1 MLRFKRLCTSVGMT
15 MCIMA
20 PAMAES
26 QTKFPEK
33 PVRIVVSFT
42 PGGAADLTARIV
54 AEKLTERWN
63 GQAVVVENITGAG
76 GNVGA
81 LTVSRAAPDGYT
93 LLLVSNTHAIN
104 RVLYPKT
111 PIDITKDF
119 QPIAMMSSS
128 AIVIAVNPKS
138 KINSLADLV
147 DRMGQEKGQMNYL
160 TCGVATAH
168 HFSMELIKE
177 AVKQNAVHIPQRGC
191 GPAVVDATAGH
202 ADVVIATMP
211 ATLPFLSSGKL
222 KAIAVTS
229 KQRSDSAKDIPTVSE
244 SGIPT
249 LKDFAVENYYGLA
262 APVGTPQDI
271 LTKIERDVKDI
282 LSNPELKKKFASAGL
297 DGFYLSSAKS
307 KELLLQDV
315 EGYRKAAQSAGMKP
329 E

>member
-1 MLRFKRLCTSVGMT
+1 MLRFKRLCASVGMM
-15 MCIMA
+15 MCILV
-20 PAMAES
+20 PAVAES

-33 PVRIVVSFT
+33 AVRIVVSFT

-81 LTVSRAAPDGYT
+81 STVIRSAPDGYT

-111 PIDITKDF
+111 PIDITKGV

-128 AIVIAVNPKS
+128 PIVIAVNPKS
-138 KINSLADLV
+138 KIDSLPELI
-147 DRMGQEKGQMNYL
+147 DRMAQEKGQMNYL

-191 GPAVVDATAGH
+191 GPAVVDAAGGQ

-211 ATLPFLSSGKL
+211 AVLPFLGGGKL

-244 SGIPT
+244 SGVPA

-262 APVGTPQDI
+262 APTGTPQDV
-271 LTKIERDVKDI
+271 LTKIERDVKDV
-282 LSNPELKKKFASAGL
+282 LSDPDLKHKFASAGL
-297 DGFYLSSAKS
+297 DVFYLSSAKS

-315 EGYRKAAQSAGMKP
+315 ERYRKTAQGAGMKP